1 MLWEG
6 SAIAYWYQVIAVG
19 VVADSRPMVVWGQ
32 VAAYA
37 NSASATPLATVEYKE
52 A

>member
-19 VVADSRPMVVWGQ
+19 
-32 VAAYA
+32 AAA
-37 NSASATPLATVEYKE
+37 VRAGSLRAPLATVNRRRRN
-52 A
+52 AAIQPV